1 MRKQYSYQSISR
13 PITLRLFLTTF
24 TMVLGTTLAG
34 FSTAYATAIAEADI
48 QAQLNF
54 SLPTNG
60 VELTFF
66 DSFAVSDTTENGNA
80 SAAAQAPDPLGLANG
95 VQLETNAIATSSP
108 TGSAF
113 GIAAAFGSIELINS
127 TPNPIDVDFTL
138 VYDWTI
144 QGSADDQNLEQAQAG
159 IALDVFINDV
169 LLAEIFEDNS
179 TPPNFSMGSGN
190 LAPGSSMTQVFSD
203 FSIPSGTTFVDV
215 AVAAQAE
222 ASSAAVPEPS
232 TFLLLG
238 TGDYWTRYLSEEK
251 KKMISDNTRKIST
264 IFVSNKQ
271 TSLFNTMM

>member
-1 MRKQYSYQSISR
+1 MYKQYSYQSINR
-13 PITLRLFLTTF
+13 TITLRLFLTTL
-24 TMVLGTTLAG
+24 TMVLGVTLAG
-34 FSTAYATAIAEADI
+34 FSTTYATAIAEADI
-48 QAQLNF
+48 QTQLNF

-66 DSFAVSDTTENGNA
+66 DLFAVTDVMENGNA
-80 SAAAQAPDPLGLANG
+80 SAMAQALDPVDLGTG
-95 VQLETNAIATSSP
+95 VQLAALATANSSP

-144 QGSADDQNLEQAQAG
+144 QGSADDPSLEQALAE

-169 LLAEIFEDNS
+169 SFSPIIEYNS

-190 LAPGSSMTQVFSD
+190 VAPGASMTQVFSN

-215 AVAAQAE
+215 SVAAQAE

-232 TFLLLG
+232 TLMLLG
-238 TGDYWTRYLSEEK
+238 TG
-251 KKMISDNTRKIST
+251 MIGLAIYQRNRRK
-264 IFVSNKQ
+264 
-271 TSLFNTMM
+271 